1 MSQPVQIELRT
12 EGDPLVDKAVELLER
27 HLAQR
32 CNLRAERVQKEQALL
47 SLELRP
53 ELGLETFKIADE
65 SGGSVVVAGGDP
77 KGLLYG
83 TGKLMRTS
91 LMRPRS
97 FIPGEWRGESWPDR
111 PVRGMYF
118 ATHFHNFYHCAP
130 IKKIQKYVEE
140 LALWGIN
147 SLQVWFDMHHFHGIE
162 DPAAQQMIER
172 LRAILEAGKSVGM
185 DVGLCLLANEAFAD
199 SPEELRANPNTGTA
213 HYRVELCPNKT
224 GAKEL
229 MLKWFDQEFEAFQGI
244 GIDQIWLWPYDQ
256 GGCACEKCAP
266 WGANGFLEMSEAIA
280 ELARDRWPELT
291 VILSTWLFDLGNRDG
306 EWEGLTEAFDTPPEW
321 LDYILADG
329 HEHFPDYPLEQGVP
343 GDLPLL
349 NFPEISMFQMF
360 PWGGFGANPQPSR
373 FQGLWNRVGGDIA
386 GGFPYSEGIFEDINK
401 AILAHLYWDEDSSA
415 EEAVREYAT
424 WEFGRDYVEDVVR
437 AIEIF
442 ESNHGHAPA
451 RDKEGKVE
459 IKTGHDGTEPPVFNL
474 AGDADDAEE
483 CYDLLSRVDTQIP
496 EDRRNS
502 WRWRQLLLRALI
514 DKELLLNGGV
524 ATPACEEAFGKLAEI
539 YHAEEAELQVL
550 PPGAEQIRKLQQRS
564 GD

>member
-12 EGDPLVDKAVELLER
+12 EADPLVDKAVELLER

-32 CNLRAERVQKEQALL
+32 CNLRAERVQKEQAQL

-53 ELGLETFKIADE
+53 ELGSETFKIADE
-65 SGGSVVVAGGDP
+65 NGGSVVVAGGDP

-97 FIPGEWRGESWPDR
+97 FVPGEWRGESGPDR

-147 SLQVWFDMHHFHGIE
+147 ALQVWFDMHHFHGIE

-199 SPEELRANPNTGTA
+199 SPEELRADPNTGTA

-306 EWEGLTEAFDTPPEW
+306 EWEGLTEAFDTRPEW

-401 AILAHLYWDEDSSA
+401 AIFAHLYWDEDSSA

-424 WEFGRDYVEDVVR
+424 WEFGRDHVEDVVQ

-442 ESNHGHAPA
+442 ESFFP
-451 RDKEGKVE
+451 
-459 IKTGHDGTEPPVFNL
+459 
-474 AGDADDAEE
+474 
-483 CYDLLSRVDTQIP
+483 
-496 EDRRNS
+496 
-502 WRWRQLLLRALI
+502 
-514 DKELLLNGGV
+514 
-524 ATPACEEAFGKLAEI
+524 
-539 YHAEEAELQVL
+539 
-550 PPGAEQIRKLQQRS
+550 
-564 GD
+564 